1 MKRQVLAATRDGC
14 KVLGGAWLTG
24 VVTAL
29 LLTWQWN
36 LSAADPA
43 PLGWIAAIGAI
54 AAVPVSLL
62 VLVLYAFFRARFQR
76 GCRPWHAMCAL
87 AASMLLFRLTSGMYM
102 QGAGGDTLIFWMMG
116 AHWLLLLLACL
127 GVVHVVLGRSGR
139 AA

>member
-1 MKRQVLAATRDGC
+1 MKRQVLAATRDGF
-14 KVLGGAWLTG
+14 KVLGGAWLTA
-24 VVTAL
+24 VVMAV

-36 LSAADPA
+36 LSATDPA
-43 PLGWIAAIGAI
+43 PLGWIAAIAAI
-54 AAVPVSLL
+54 AALPVSLL

-76 GCRPWHAMCAL
+76 ACRPWHAMCAL
-87 AASMLLFRLTSGMYM
+87 AASMLLFRLTGGMYM

-127 GVVHVVLGRSGR
+127 GMVHVVLERSGR